1 MLYVHSTEVLRY
13 LQRGQRQVTLCILQ
27 RFWGTYSEVRDRS
40 RCAFYRGSKVLIARS
55 ETGYAVCAF
64 ILQRFWGTYSEVRD
78 RSRCAFYRGSEVLTA
93 RSETG
98 HAVHST
104 EVLRYL
110 QRGQRQVT
118 LCILQRFWGTYSE
131 VRDRSRCAFYRGSE
145 VLTARSETG
154 HAVHSTEVLRYL
166 QRGQTGH
173 AVHSTEVLRY
183 LQRGQRQVTLCILQ
197 RFWGTCSVV
206 RDRSRCVFY
215 RGSEVLT
222 ARSETGHVVCSTEVL
237 RYLQRGQRQDRPHR
251 REVVAS
257 ICPLAPACFPRPRG
271 LGSTSTPL
279 CAQSQSPQPTT
290 LEGTRFESWKNTVRR
305 FTWGTHFNCISFFP
319 H

>member
-55 ETGYAVCAF
+55 ETGYAV
-64 ILQRFWGTYSEVRD
+64 
-78 RSRCAFYRGSEVLTA
+78 CAFYRGSEVLTA

-166 QRGQTGH
+166 QQ
-173 AVHSTEVLRY
+173 
-183 LQRGQRQVTLCILQ
+183 GQRQVTLCILQ
-197 RFWGTCSVV
+197 RF
-206 RDRSRCVFY
+206 
-215 RGSEVLT
+215 
-222 ARSETGHVVCSTEVL
+222 
-237 RYLQRGQRQDRPHR
+237 
-251 REVVAS
+251 
-257 ICPLAPACFPRPRG
+257 
-271 LGSTSTPL
+271 
-279 CAQSQSPQPTT
+279 
-290 LEGTRFESWKNTVRR
+290 
-305 FTWGTHFNCISFFP
+305 
-319 H
+319 